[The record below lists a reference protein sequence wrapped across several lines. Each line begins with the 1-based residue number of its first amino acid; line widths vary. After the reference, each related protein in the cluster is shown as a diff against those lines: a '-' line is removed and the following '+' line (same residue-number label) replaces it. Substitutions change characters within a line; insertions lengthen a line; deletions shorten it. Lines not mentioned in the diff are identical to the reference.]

1 MSNKRWGCAADAVG
15 GQLCVVEGYGKNS
28 NILSSAE
35 IYDPQTGRWGCAAA
49 TVGCQLCVVGRQD
62 ENDNIILSAEIYY
75 PQTKKWTDIAPMRT
89 KQSGCVA
96 AAVRSQ
102 LCIQGGADENFN
114 SLLSTEIYITAHVM
128 SSNITTSQNIL
139 HVAETDEISQSLT
152 SAKVPSTTIDSAITL
167 EEILGLE
174 GGTSGLVKRVKFL
187 EETIIGNAQESSG
200 GLMQRILK
208 IEETMELI

>member
-1 MSNKRWGCAADAVG
+1 M
-15 GQLCVVEGYGKNS
+15 
-28 NILSSAE
+28 
-35 IYDPQTGRWGCAAA
+35 
-49 TVGCQLCVVGRQD
+49 CVVGRQD
-62 ENDNIILSAEIYY
+62 ENDNIILLAGIYY
-75 PQTKKWTDIAPMRT
+75 PQTKKWIDIAPMRT

-152 SAKVPSTTIDSAITL
+152 SAKVPSTNIDSAITL

-187 EETIIGNAQESSG
+187 EETIIGNAQESSR
-200 GLMQRILK
+200 GLMQRISE
-208 IEETMELI
+208 IEEKMGLI